1 MVKWHVKRSHH
12 ANHPQ
17 PQHAPLYTATHLTE
31 RYWG

>member
-17 PQHAPLYTATHLTE
+17 PQHAPLYTAHAPN
-31 RYWG
+31 